1 MITRLRGTLV
11 ESSFTE
17 AVIEC
22 AGVGYSVNIPLC
34 TYDKLPQPGAE
45 AILHTV
51 LIVREDDMS
60 LYGFATKRELKI
72 FTLLCTVNG
81 IGAKT
86 ALNILSSLNIPSF
99 CQAILSADIRS
110 LKKINGVGPKSAE
123 RMVVEL
129 RDKIR
134 DMDPAAEFTAGTESS
149 AAPDRNTED
158 AIMAL
163 EKLGFQR
170 GRIQRA
176 GRLPHRR
183 QPPDQ
188 ADLCVRYKKAQFLN
202 CAFLL

>member
-1 MITRLRGTLV
+1 MIARLRGTLI
-11 ESSFTE
+11 ESTFTE
-17 AVIEC
+17 ALIEC

-34 TYDKLPQPGAE
+34 TYDKLPQPGNE
-45 AILHTV
+45 AVLHTV
-51 LIVREDDMS
+51 LVVREDDMS
-60 LYGFATKRELKI
+60 LYGFATPRELKI
-72 FTLLCTVNG
+72 FSLLCTVNG

-134 DMDPAAEFTAGTESS
+134 DIDPSAEYSAGGTAP
-149 AAPDRNTED
+149 AVVDRNTED
-158 AIMAL
+158 AVMAL

-170 GRIQRA
+170 AKIQKCVVDVA
-176 GRLPHRR
+176 ASLPEKERSVENIIRHSL
-183 QPPDQ
+183 Q
-188 ADLCVRYKKAQFLN
+188 ALN
-202 CAFLL
+202 KG

>member
-1 MITRLRGTLV
+1 MIARLRGTLI
-11 ESSFTE
+11 ESTFTE
-17 AVIEC
+17 ALIEC

-34 TYDKLPQPGAE
+34 TYDKLPQPGNE
-45 AILHTV
+45 AVLHTV
-51 LIVREDDMS
+51 LVVREDDMS
-60 LYGFATKRELKI
+60 LYGFDTPRELKI
-72 FTLLCTVNG
+72 FSLLCTVNG

-134 DMDPAAEFTAGTESS
+134 DIDPSAEYSAGGTAP
-149 AAPDRNTED
+149 AVVDRNTED
-158 AIMAL
+158 AVMAL

-170 GRIQRA
+170 AKIQKCVVDVA
-176 GRLPHRR
+176 ASLPEKERSVENIIRHSL
-183 QPPDQ
+183 Q
-188 ADLCVRYKKAQFLN
+188 ALN
-202 CAFLL
+202 KG

>member
-1 MITRLRGTLV
+1 MIARLRGTLI
-11 ESSFTE
+11 ESTFTE
-17 AVIEC
+17 ALIEC

-34 TYDKLPQPGAE
+34 TYDKLPQPGNE
-45 AILHTV
+45 AVLHTV
-51 LIVREDDMS
+51 LVVREDDMS
-60 LYGFATKRELKI
+60 LYGFATARELKI
-72 FTLLCTVNG
+72 FSLLCTVNG

-134 DMDPAAEFTAGTESS
+134 DIDPSAEYSAGGTAP
-149 AAPDRNTED
+149 AVVDRNTED
-158 AIMAL
+158 AVMAL

-170 GRIQRA
+170 AKIQKCVVDVA
-176 GRLPHRR
+176 ASLPEKERSVENIIRHSL
-183 QPPDQ
+183 Q
-188 ADLCVRYKKAQFLN
+188 ALN
-202 CAFLL
+202 KG

>member
-1 MITRLRGTLV
+1 MISRLRGTLI

-17 AVIEC
+17 ALIEC

-34 TYDKLPQPGAE
+34 TYDKLPQPGNE
-45 AILHTV
+45 AVLHTV

-60 LYGFATKRELKI
+60 LYGFATQRELKI
-72 FTLLCTVNG
+72 FRLLCTVNG

-134 DMDPAAEFTAGTESS
+134 DIDPSAEYTAGAAPAAI
-149 AAPDRNTED
+149 DRNTED

-170 GRIQRA
+170 AKIQKCVIDVA
-176 GRLPHRR
+176 ASLPEKERSVENIIRHSL
-183 QPPDQ
+183 QS
-188 ADLCVRYKKAQFLN
+188 LN
-202 CAFLL
+202 KG

>member
-134 DMDPAAEFTAGTESS
+134 DIDPAAEFTAGTESS

-158 AIMAL
+158 AIMEL

-170 GRIQRA
+170 GRIQKCVMDVA
-176 GRLPHRR
+176 AALPEAERSVENIIRHSL
-183 QPPDQ
+183 QS
-188 ADLCVRYKKAQFLN
+188 LN
-202 CAFLL
+202 KG